1 MVNKS
6 LDKKYKEKK
15 QKKYWY
21 NYIIVAYFI
30 LLALVTIFPFYIVVI
45 TSLTD
50 AVTYAQHTPY
60 LLPNTIDLTAFKL
73 LFNDKYFIK
82 SFLVT
87 VFVTV
92 VGTGLNMVVTVLTAY
107 ALSRKHF
114 QGRNIILKFIVLTML
129 FSGGLVPTYLLVSKL
144 GLIDSVWSM
153 ILPVLV
159 SSTFVIIMKNSFE
172 SLPDSLEE
180 AAKLDGANEFQI
192 LTRIYLPI
200 SKPFLA
206 AFTLFYAVERWNEW
220 YTAYLYISNR
230 ELKPLQIY
238 LKDLLVTYDTNL
250 APQLQSM
257 LSNKIEIFP
266 QALQMA
272 TIIVTVIPILLV
284 YPYIQ
289 KHFTT
294 GLLDGSIKE

>member
-1 MVNKS
+1 MEE
-6 LDKKYKEKK
+6 KKNFTAKKEKRS
-15 QKKYWY
+15 WH
-21 NYIIVAYFI
+21 NYIIVLYFLI
-30 LLALVTIFPFYIVVI
+30 LAVVTIFPFYIVLI

-50 AVTYAQHTPY
+50 SVTYAQHTPY
-60 LLPNTIDLTAFKL
+60 LLPHKFDLTAFKL
-73 LFNDKYFIK
+73 LFEDEYFIK
-82 SFLVT
+82 SFMVT
-87 VFVTV
+87 IFVTI
-92 VGTGLNMVVTVLTAY
+92 VGTGLNMLVSTLTAY

-114 QGRNIILKFIVLTML
+114 KGRNIILRFIVLTML

-144 GLIDSVWSM
+144 GLINSVWSM
-153 ILPVLV
+153 IFPVLI
-159 SSTFVIIMKNSFE
+159 SSTFVILMKNAFE

-180 AAKLDGANEFQI
+180 AAKLDGANDFQI
-192 LTRIYLPI
+192 LTKIYLPI

-220 YTAYLYISNR
+220 YTSYLYISDR
-230 ELKPLQIY
+230 DIKPLQIY

-257 LSNKIEIFP
+257 LSTRNEIFP

-289 KHFTT
+289 KHFTS
-294 GLLDGSIKE
+294 GLLEGSIKE